1 MDAFNFHFYSQH
13 NSEACKLKS
22 LLNDCCLQQLVGQPT
37 HRCGHT
43 LDWVIGRD
51 DSVIIDS
58 LDIVDMALSDHSTVF
73 CSLSLRKPGRVK
85 QQVTS
90 RNLRRIDLTRF
101 QTDVSQ
107 VASSLTECPD
117 ASLRNVLDRPAP
129 LVTRTVTARPSAPW
143 ITEEVEAAKG
153 NLRKAERR

>member
-1 MDAFNFHFYSQH
+1 M
-13 NSEACKLKS
+13 CKLKS
-22 LLNDCCLQQLVGQPT
+22 LLSDCCLQQLVGQPT

-43 LDWVIGRD
+43 LDWVIVRD

-58 LDIVDMALSDHSTVF
+58 LDVVDKALSDHRTVF

-90 RNLRRIDLTRF
+90 RNLRRIDPARF

-107 VASSLTECPD
+107 VASSLAECPD
-117 ASLRNVLDRPAP
+117 CELLEKLNASLRNVLDRPAP
-129 LVTRTVTARPSAPW
+129 LVTRTVTARPSTPW
-143 ITEEVEAAKG
+143 ITEEVKAAEC
-153 NLRKAERR
+153 NLLINSFL